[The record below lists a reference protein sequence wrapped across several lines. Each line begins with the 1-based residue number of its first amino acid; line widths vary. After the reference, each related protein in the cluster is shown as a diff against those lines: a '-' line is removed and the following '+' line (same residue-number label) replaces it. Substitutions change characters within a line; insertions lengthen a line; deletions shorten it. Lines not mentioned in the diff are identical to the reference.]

1 MAEFRNFLLFV
12 FWMGCFQWC
21 QAQEVKINPLGEKI
35 VVFNDGTWT
44 KLPEKKASAENV
56 HARGVLSIEE
66 KSALDAQRVATNAK
80 EDSRE
85 AFVKLQEARQNRL
98 NLENALKNPSLA
110 TKVMKA
116 QYQISIQK
124 EKQAE
129 KNWKKANK
137 DYKEL
142 AKMTEMGF
150 KKREKAYEKWLEQ
163 KEDER
168 RESSLHKDRYTQ
180 KIERD
185 IVKNEYDDVYRYQSE
200 DDVYLNPPS
209 KPCNVLFEGVD
220 EFSGHN
226 RKDLAPELFFNYTPE
241 PLRKLYQDEAF
252 MVCEGS
258 MSLSQGY
265 YYLNL
270 KITLN
275 ARKADKNYGFLEK
288 GSLLTIKL
296 LNGEIIRLMNNH
308 SDKGVA
314 LKNKE
319 GIVYKS
325 QYGID
330 PNAIKELKKSEVDK
344 VRLFWST
351 GYEDYEIYELDFF
364 LHQLK
369 CLEN

>member
-1 MAEFRNFLLFV
+1 
-12 FWMGCFQWC
+12 
-21 QAQEVKINPLGEKI
+21 
-35 VVFNDGTWT
+35 
-44 KLPEKKASAENV
+44 
-56 HARGVLSIEE
+56 
-66 KSALDAQRVATNAK
+66 VAAIAK

-85 AFVKLQEARQNRL
+85 AFVKLQDARQKRL
-98 NLENALKNPSLA
+98 LLEKSLKDPTVA
-110 TKVMKA
+110 TKAMDA
-116 QYQISIQK
+116 QYQISKQK

-129 KNWKKANK
+129 QNWKKANQ
-137 DYKEL
+137 DYKDL
-142 AKMTEMGF
+142 AKMTEMSF
-150 KKREKAYEKWLEQ
+150 KKRQRAYEKWLEK

-168 RESSLHKDRYTQ
+168 RTNSLKKDRFTQ
-180 KIERD
+180 KIEKN
-185 IVKNEYDDVYRYQSE
+185 IVKKESGEVYRYQAE
-200 DDVYLNPPS
+200 DDVYINPPA
-209 KPCNVLFEGVD
+209 KPCDILFEGVD
-220 EFSGHN
+220 EFSGYK
-226 RKDLAPELFFNYTPE
+226 RKDLSPELFFNYTPE

-270 KITLN
+270 KITIN

-330 PNAIKELKKSEVDK
+330 PLAIKELKKSEVDK